1 LESFVR
7 TSGPV
12 RTYSRP
18 APDPAPG
25 KSPEFVRAIEDV
37 SRGIRNPVA
46 KLRFIR
52 LALARYQRRSRL
64 VEMLPWEP
72 LRRRLFHWL
81 GLEELRYL
89 LGANSLG
96 ASVPI
101 DAATR
106 ASLFASRMA
115 HAGVAIAAL
124 SGLSLLGAGVYQ
136 LWRTAPAPAAAAA
149 PLAAPRSITTEQ
161 TAPVAKAGVLPAGVW
176 LVEQSEAYEQY
187 SNGLRIETSFAT
199 TGEARAFRTL
209 TEDGAL
215 EPGTQTKPIGLLFH
229 TSESDIWPLVESN
242 NEQLRD
248 SSRRLLKY
256 VQRNR
261 LYHYLIDRFGRAY
274 RVVDEGAKANHAG
287 FGVWLNEGKVYLNL
301 NHAFLGVSF
310 ETRWEGGKALPI
322 TQAQLETGRNLSDF
336 LRQRYEIRPEMC
348 VTHGLTSVN
357 PKKRLIGHHMDWARG
372 FPFEA
377 FGLPDQY
384 QRAAP
389 SVTLFGFGYDE
400 DFLKVMD
407 KPWPG
412 VAEAF
417 RRLEGEA
424 LVSGKSLDE
433 VRLERQ
439 LLFDRWWALQSQ
451 GETVAGAEQQA
462 ASQSQSSGG

>member
-1 LESFVR
+1 
-7 TSGPV
+7 
-12 RTYSRP
+12 
-18 APDPAPG
+18 
-25 KSPEFVRAIEDV
+25 
-37 SRGIRNPVA
+37 
-46 KLRFIR
+46 
-52 LALARYQRRSRL
+52 
-64 VEMLPWEP
+64 
-72 LRRRLFHWL
+72 
-81 GLEELRYL
+81 
-89 LGANSLG
+89 
-96 ASVPI
+96 
-101 DAATR
+101 
-106 ASLFASRMA
+106 
-115 HAGVAIAAL
+115 
-124 SGLSLLGAGVYQ
+124 
-136 LWRTAPAPAAAAA
+136 
-149 PLAAPRSITTEQ
+149 
-161 TAPVAKAGVLPAGVW
+161 VLPAGVW
-176 LVEQSEAYEQY
+176 LVEQGAAYEQY
-187 SNGLRIETSFAT
+187 SNGLRIETTYAT
-199 TGEARAFRTL
+199 TGEPRAFRTL

-229 TSESDIWPLVESN
+229 TSESDVWPLTEAN
-242 NEQLRD
+242 NEKLRD
-248 SSRRLLKY
+248 SSQRLLKY

-287 FGVWLNEGKVYLNL
+287 FGVWMNEGKVYLNL

-336 LRQRYEIRPEMC
+336 LRQRYQIRPEMC

-424 LVSGKSLDE
+424 LVSGKSLEE

-451 GETVAGAEQQA
+451 GESVAGAGQQA